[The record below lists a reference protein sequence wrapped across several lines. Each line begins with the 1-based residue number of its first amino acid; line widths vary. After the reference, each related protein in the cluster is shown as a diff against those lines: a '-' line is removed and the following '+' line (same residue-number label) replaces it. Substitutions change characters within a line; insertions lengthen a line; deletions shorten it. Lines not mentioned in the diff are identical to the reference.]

1 MGKIFLFLVLAAVL
15 SAGFWVWPVQAED
28 APAVPAVKTK
38 EPPFKIGS
46 RVSRTLQTVTGLNL
60 LTEVVASEAARLAIQ
75 KKVGGK
81 VKVKVKTF
89 SFTDLLAGKVK
100 AVDVQV
106 LDPKVKGFGAGD
118 IKITSDSP
126 FWYQYRRGKGQK
138 TGMQTPV
145 LMSVKAELSEKQIE
159 AALNTPEVT
168 NSLRGLKL
176 DLPGLGD
183 QSLQVLKPKVDLAE
197 ERITLTAVLVVQG
210 AAEETGVPVKVS
222 AKPQLEGDRKILLT
236 DLKVDSDGIV
246 EPEKFAA
253 FAETLLNP
261 VIDFARLD
269 RRDHAFRLNHFK
281 IDGEEV
287 VGDGKLLLTPRQ

>member
-1 MGKIFLFLVLAAVL
+1 
-15 SAGFWVWPVQAED
+15 
-28 APAVPAVKTK
+28 
-38 EPPFKIGS
+38 
-46 RVSRTLQTVTGLNL
+46 
-60 LTEVVASEAARLAIQ
+60 
-75 KKVGGK
+75 
-81 VKVKVKTF
+81 
-89 SFTDLLAGKVK
+89 
-100 AVDVQV
+100 
-106 LDPKVKGFGAGD
+106 
-118 IKITSDSP
+118 
-126 FWYQYRRGKGQK
+126 
-138 TGMQTPV
+138 
-145 LMSVKAELSEKQIE
+145 
-159 AALNTPEVT
+159 
-168 NSLRGLKL
+168 
-176 DLPGLGD
+176 
-183 QSLQVLKPKVDLAE
+183 